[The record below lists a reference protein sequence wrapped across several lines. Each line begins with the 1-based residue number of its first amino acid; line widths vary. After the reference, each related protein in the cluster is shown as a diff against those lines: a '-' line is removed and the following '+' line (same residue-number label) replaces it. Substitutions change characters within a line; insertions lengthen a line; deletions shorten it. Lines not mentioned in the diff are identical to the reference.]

1 MLHSEGMHTEFRAI
15 GKAERDVVFRGGLSG
30 IAISV
35 LVGHTLIAA
44 QPPGSSSTVV
54 THALTV
60 SRFIEVRDFTE
71 RDAQDVIADMGHILR
86 TDDDGAGPND
96 VGCEVNFIL
105 AGSVETFTAGTGAIF
120 TRQHFQ
126 EIIGLPGDVKVVE
139 DIGWCENVA
148 SDGYAGCSDGSTF
161 VVEAGWDLDTA
172 GPLWAHEFG
181 HVRGLGHRQGEPK
194 MIMNSIITRQSR
206 QVDRRE
212 CRQYR

>member
-1 MLHSEGMHTEFRAI
+1 MTGMELIRSI
-15 GKAERDVVFRGGLSG
+15 VFRGGLYG
-30 IAISV
+30 VVIGV
-35 LVGHTLIAA
+35 LVGHVAIAA

-60 SRFIEVRDFTE
+60 SRFSGIGDFTD
-71 RDAQDVIADMGHILR
+71 RDAQDIIADMGHILR

-96 VGCEVNFIL
+96 VGCDVNFIL
-105 AGSVETFTAGTGAIF
+105 AGAVETFTAGTGEVRNA
-120 TRQHFQ
+120 QHFQ

-139 DIGWCENVA
+139 NIEWCENRINSTYV
-148 SDGYAGCSDGSTF
+148 GCSDGSTF
-161 VVEAGWDLDTA
+161 VVEAGFDRDTT

-181 HVRGLGHRQGEPK
+181 HVRGLMHREGEPE